1 MYQRITWMKAIPYG
15 RKVSLWKRTT
25 ELPARRHRGVCV
37 SGIQIIQRLR
47 SKEREQERKMNKK
60 EKGNNRNEKNMTQEG
75 KGRKW
80 WKEGNKGG

>member
-15 RKVSLWKRTT
+15 WKVLLQGKTI

-37 SGIQIIQRLR
+37 SGIQIIQRLM

-60 EKGNNRNEKNMTQEG
+60 ERGHRNEKNMTEEG

-80 WKEGNKGG
+80 